1 MSARIRKLPSQII
14 DRIAA
19 GEVVERPAS
28 VVKELVENSLDAG
41 ATRIDVEV
49 EGGGR
54 DLISIRDDGIG
65 MGAGDLGLAFVSH
78 ATSKLSDVGDLDHI
92 ASFGFRGEALAS
104 IGAVADCRIVS
115 RERGAAHG
123 NEVESRGG
131 TVTDVRVAAAPEGTR
146 IEVRNLFRY
155 VPARRKF
162 LKTPGTEMSHVTST
176 LHKLALANPGVA
188 FSLVRA
194 GQVVFRVSAD
204 EDRRARVAR
213 FFGRKL
219 FDQLLSVS
227 DHVGSIRLDGYVA
240 RPEAA
245 RPNAS
250 WMHFFLNG
258 RPIRDR
264 SLSHAVRHA
273 FDGLLTKGRHPV
285 VFLFLEM
292 DPGLVDVNVHPAK
305 TEVRFQDAQ
314 VLHRL
319 LRHGVRQ
326 VLLGDDLVPT
336 IVPDAMQ
343 AGHAA
348 QGGDAA
354 PPSMSP
360 GARRE
365 QYLEGVKD
373 ALSGFLSKPD
383 SASRQPSLYP
393 PARGAATTGV
403 GEPHPILPAPPPRA
417 AQRFLQVKDSFLV
430 FEVEDGLAIVD
441 QHALHERIMLEQIT
455 ERVQSGTLEVQPML
469 VPALVELPAAD
480 VEALLAESDDL
491 ARVGVRLERFGET
504 TIAVQ
509 SLPSLLSRRDPEK
522 VILGLAERIRAGK
535 GAGSRMSLLDE
546 LMHSMACRSAI
557 MAGDPLTEE
566 QAAEMMRRADLID
579 NPQSCA
585 HGRPTS
591 LRLTFR
597 ELIRHFKR

>member
-1 MSARIRKLPSQII
+1 
-14 DRIAA
+14 
-19 GEVVERPAS
+19 
-28 VVKELVENSLDAG
+28 
-41 ATRIDVEV
+41 
-49 EGGGR
+49 
-54 DLISIRDDGIG
+54 
-65 MGAGDLGLAFVSH
+65 
-78 ATSKLSDVGDLDHI
+78 
-92 ASFGFRGEALAS
+92 
-104 IGAVADCRIVS
+104 VS
-115 RERGAAHG
+115 REHDAEHG
-123 NEVESRGG
+123 HEIESRGG
-131 TVTDVRVAAAPEGTR
+131 AVGAVKVAAAPVGTR

-188 FSLVRA
+188 FALLR
-194 GQVVFRVSAD
+194 GGNPVFRVAAD
-204 EDRRARVAR
+204 EDRRTRVAR

-219 FDQLLSVS
+219 FDQLLPVTAEEGG
-227 DHVGSIRLDGYVA
+227 VRVDGFVA

-245 RPNAS
+245 RPTAS

-285 VFLFLEM
+285 VFLFLEL
-292 DPGLVDVNVHPAK
+292 DPSRVDVNVHPAK

-314 VLHRL
+314 ALHRL
-319 LRHGVRQ
+319 LRRSVRQ

-336 IVPDAMQ
+336 IVPDAMR
-343 AGHAA
+343 AA
-348 QGGDAA
+348 SAEA
-354 PPSMSP
+354 TTSP
-360 GARRE
+360 DARRAE
-365 QYLEGVKD
+365 YLEGVKD
-373 ALSGFLSKPD
+373 ALSGFLERTDGAP
-383 SASRQPSLYP
+383 REPSLYGRHASGTHAASRAP
-393 PARGAATTGV
+393 GQVSEPA
-403 GEPHPILPAPPPRA
+403 LPAPAPRA

-430 FEVEDGLAIVD
+430 FEVDDGLAIVD
-441 QHALHERIMLEQIT
+441 QHALHERIMLEEIT
-455 ERVQSGTLEVQPML
+455 ERVRSGTLEVQPML

-480 VEALLAESDDL
+480 VEALLAEAEEL
-491 ARVGVRLERFGET
+491 AKIGVRLDRFGET

-509 SLPSLLSRRDPEK
+509 SLPSLLSRRDPGK
-522 VILGLAERIRAGK
+522 VVQGLAERIRAGK
-535 GAGSRMSLLDE
+535 GAGSRTSLLDE

-557 MAGDPLTEE
+557 MAGDALTEE
-566 QAAEMMRRADLID
+566 QASELMRRADLID